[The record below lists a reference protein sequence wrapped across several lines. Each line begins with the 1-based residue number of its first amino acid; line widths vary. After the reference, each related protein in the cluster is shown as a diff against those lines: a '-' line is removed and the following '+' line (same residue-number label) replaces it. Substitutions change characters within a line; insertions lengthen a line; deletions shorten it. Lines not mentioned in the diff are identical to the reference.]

1 MAMSATQREA
11 IMKRVALAL
20 MVCIAP
26 LPAFADHD
34 DDPGEAPVVIDRGD
48 VSEQLSDI
56 ESIISEAIS
65 RARGKAA
72 VQPLRR
78 AREKL
83 KAVRDQV
90 NGSPNPR
97 EWRRAQRDPNRWFGE
112 QAPPPSGDPGHGPP
126 PPPVERG
133 HPPGPPAPPRQPS
146 PMADAELSQL
156 AMSIDQQPTTRGRL
170 GVLHL
175 AAEASHFL
183 VWQVQVLLAR
193 FGPGPDRAEA
203 MRLLQPRVLDRE
215 NEYQLAGLLQQAPP
229 PPQVPPPQPP
239 NPYAGLVQR
248 ASFAAKTS
256 VKLMPGLYK
265 GTFTVAGMDVTVEGS
280 GRDQT
285 IIDGDLVIQSA
296 FNKVRGL
303 TVLGK
308 VVILGNQNQVSDVD
322 YRGGIQDKGL
332 MNKY

>member
-1 MAMSATQREA
+1 
-11 IMKRVALAL
+11 MKEVALAL
-20 MVCIAP
+20 MVSIAP

-34 DDPGEAPVVIDRGD
+34 DDPGEAPAVVDRGD

-56 ESIISEAIS
+56 ESLISEATS

-72 VQPLRR
+72 VQALRR

-83 KAVRDQV
+83 RAVRDQV
-90 NGSPNPR
+90 NRSPTPR
-97 EWRRAQRDPNRWFGE
+97 EWLRAQRDPNRW
-112 QAPPPSGDPGHGPP
+112 SGDPGHGPP
-126 PPPVERG
+126 PPVERSY
-133 HPPGPPAPPRQPS
+133 PPVPPPPPRQPA
-146 PMADAELSQL
+146 PMGDAALSQL

-170 GVLHL
+170 GVLQL
-175 AAEASHFL
+175 AGEANYFL
-183 VWQVQVLLAR
+183 VRQVAVLLAR
-193 FGPGPDRAEA
+193 FGPGPERAEA
-203 MRLLQPRVLDRE
+203 MRLLQPRLLDPE
-215 NEYQLAGLLQQAPP
+215 NEPLIAGLLQQAPP

-239 NPYAGLVQR
+239 SPWAGLVQR
-248 ASFAAKTS
+248 SSFAARTS

>member
-1 MAMSATQREA
+1 
-11 IMKRVALAL
+11 
-20 MVCIAP
+20 
-26 LPAFADHD
+26 
-34 DDPGEAPVVIDRGD
+34 
-48 VSEQLSDI
+48 
-56 ESIISEAIS
+56 
-65 RARGKAA
+65 
-72 VQPLRR
+72 
-78 AREKL
+78 
-83 KAVRDQV
+83 
-90 NGSPNPR
+90 
-97 EWRRAQRDPNRWFGE
+97 
-112 QAPPPSGDPGHGPP
+112 
-126 PPPVERG
+126 
-133 HPPGPPAPPRQPS
+133 
-146 PMADAELSQL
+146 MADAALSQL

-170 GVLHL
+170 GVLRL
-175 AAEASHFL
+175 AGEANYFL
-183 VWQVQVLLAR
+183 VRQVQVLLAR
-193 FGPGPDRAEA
+193 FGPGPYRAEA
-203 MRLLQPRVLDRE
+203 MRLLQPRLLDPE
-215 NEYQLAGLLQQAPP
+215 NEPLIAGLLQQAPP

-239 NPYAGLVQR
+239 SPWAGLVQR

-265 GTFTVAGMDVTVEGS
+265 GTFTVAGTDVTVEGS